1 MGRATGWRALGM
13 MGQGRYLC
21 TAAGVVLA
29 LALLIVPPPAGAFTE
44 DLDALW
50 RDANPVPPGDCLH
63 FLVKAWP
70 YKLYRGRTSPHDC
83 LVKAIRDYRNGDH
96 EEAMGW
102 LQAAFCPNREAQQNL
117 VRHAPAVLGYLLEKY
132 GPEVG

>member
-1 MGRATGWRALGM
+1 M
-13 MGQGRYLC
+13 
-21 TAAGVVLA
+21 A
-29 LALLIVPPPAGAFTE
+29 LAGSALAFLILLQAEPLHAFAGQ
-44 DLDALW
+44 LDALW
-50 RDANPVPPGDCLH
+50 QDTNPVPRGECLH

-70 YKLYRGRTSPHDC
+70 HKLYRGRTSPHEC

-102 LQAAFCPNREAQQNL
+102 LQAAFCPDREAQQDL
-117 VRHAPAVLGYLLEKY
+117 IRHAPAVLGYLLDKY

>member
-1 MGRATGWRALGM
+1 MTRRRIKLFSLVNSA
-13 MGQGRYLC
+13 
-21 TAAGVVLA
+21 LA
-29 LALLIVPPPAGAFTE
+29 LAMMLLAEPSHAFTHE
-44 DLDALW
+44 MDALW
-50 RDANPVPPGDCLH
+50 LDTNPVPHGNCLH

-70 YKLYRGRTSPHDC
+70 EKIYRGRTSAHDC

-117 VRHAPAVLGYLLEKY
+117 VRQAPAVLDYLLAKY
-132 GPEVG
+132 GAEVG

>member
-1 MGRATGWRALGM
+1 MVRGSQARNAL
-13 MGQGRYLC
+13 
-21 TAAGVVLA
+21 AGAV
-29 LALLIVPPPAGAFTE
+29 LALLILSHAEPLHAFAGT
-44 DLDALW
+44 LDALW
-50 RDANPVPPGDCLH
+50 LDTNPVPRGECLH

-83 LVKAIRDYRNGDH
+83 LVRAIRDYRNGDH

-102 LQAAFCPNREAQQNL
+102 LQAAFCPEREAQQNL
-117 VRHAPAVLGYLLEKY
+117 VKQAPAVLDYLLTKY

>member
-1 MGRATGWRALGM
+1 MARRSQTCMAL
-13 MGQGRYLC
+13 
-21 TAAGVVLA
+21 AGSVLA
-29 LALLIVPPPAGAFTE
+29 FLILLQAEPVHAFTGK
-44 DLDALW
+44 LDALW
-50 RDANPVPPGDCLH
+50 QDANPVPRGECLQ

-102 LQAAFCPNREAQQNL
+102 LQAAFCPDREAQQNL
-117 VRHAPAVLGYLLEKY
+117 VRQAPAVLDYLLATY
-132 GPEVG
+132 GREVGSGTEIR

>member
-1 MGRATGWRALGM
+1 MTPRSMPCAIGRGAVSLIA
-13 MGQGRYLC
+13 YLAF
-21 TAAGVVLA
+21 TAAVLFP
-29 LALLIVPPPAGAFTE
+29 LPAPAFS
-44 DLDALW
+44 DVLDAMW
-50 RDANPVPPGDCLH
+50 QDTNPVPHGDCLH

-70 YKLYRGRTSPHDC
+70 YKVYRGKTSPHDC

-102 LQAAFCPNREAQQNL
+102 LQAAFCPDRDAQQEL
-117 VRHAPAVLGYLLEKY
+117 VRQAPAVLGYLMTKY